1 MFAPFNPIIKNK
13 IGAKSLILLG
23 FFLLTVTTVFLG
35 SIARLNDP
43 HDFKWF
49 AVGLRCFQ
57 GIGDIMIQFTVYSVI
72 TNVFSDDMMKYIG
85 YCEIWVGVGL
95 GLGPMLGSAVYPL
108 LEYEGTMYFFGALN
122 LTIMILCIIFIPYQ
136 LNQTTSLDELA
147 EVEAE
152 LEMMMIDK
160 PQQKV
165 QSIGWMTLLT
175 NRHSVFALLICFVGT
190 FNITFY

>member
-1 MFAPFNPIIKNK
+1 MIKNK
-13 IGAKSLILLG
+13 IGAKSLILVG
-23 FFLLTVTTVFLG
+23 FFLLTITTVLLG
-35 SIARLNDP
+35 TIARENDP

-108 LEYEGTMYFFGALN
+108 LDYEGTMYFFG
-122 LTIMILCIIFIPYQ
+122 
-136 LNQTTSLDELA
+136 
-147 EVEAE
+147 
-152 LEMMMIDK
+152 
-160 PQQKV
+160 
-165 QSIGWMTLLT
+165 G
-175 NRHSVFALLICFVGT
+175 LICS
-190 FNITFY
+190 